1 MAEPSGELTQP
12 KVLVVDDRQEN
23 LLAAQAI
30 LQGLPLQ
37 VVGVDSGEAALKEL
51 LRDEFALI
59 LMDAQMPHMDGFE
72 TAGRIKQR
80 ERTRTIPI
88 VFLTVAEYDS
98 QLALRGYAAGAV
110 DYVTKPL
117 DPWVLRAKV
126 SVFVDLWEGNRRVR
140 AQAARTARLQ
150 RQVASAAEQVGHCLD
165 LVADVN
171 ANPGAQ
177 NELRSLLTQLA
188 DELRQ

>member
-1 MAEPSGELTQP
+1 MTESYR
-12 KVLVVDDRQEN
+12 VLVAEDEPTYARTVARYLEGRGHEVRVAGTGKATQKALSETEWDVLLLDLKLPDADGVDLLAQVRQEHADLQTIIVTGFAN
-23 LLAAQAI
+23 VESAI
-30 LQGLPLQ
+30 GSMRL
-37 VVGVDSGEAALKEL
+37 
-51 LRDEFALI
+51 
-59 LMDAQMPHMDGFE
+59 
-72 TAGRIKQR
+72 
-80 ERTRTIPI
+80 
-88 VFLTVAEYDS
+88 
-98 QLALRGYAAGAV
+98 GAF